1 MVRLKIGQVKK
12 VFFNGSDENVSGE
25 NGWGKKFQVI
35 NGPGENKPTE
45 NGSGE
50 NGLSESG
57 SVEIFG

>member
-1 MVRLKIGQVKK
+1 MRIK